1 MAIGAQVAP
10 GGARPLM
17 AKNPHIL
24 LVQPLEVTAM
34 DWLAACHSLAYRP
47 SLAYDR
53 TALLRELRSVRAL
66 VLPTDVPVNME
77 LLDAAPNLRVIARL
91 EENIAA
97 TDMEGCQRRRVRVV
111 QAANGM
117 ARAQAEYALGALLLL
132 MRRGMGVRP
141 LSASAAEVPILPVGR
156 EVSGSTVGII
166 GLTATAH
173 AVAPLL
179 SSMGANLIGYDPA
192 VHRSSELWRRLA
204 IAPMG
209 LADLLMKADSVICL
223 MNFASR
229 YRGLFNDRTLA
240 DCRAG
245 QYWVCLSRAEVFEL
259 TALADALRSRTIAAC
274 IVDSNDDSLNQPGGE
289 LDGLPNF
296 VRTPGLSANTI
307 EAKVRESWFVL
318 DRIDEMLELP
328 DVDFEG
334 QMSAPMPLR

>member
-1 MAIGAQVAP
+1 MEFLGFAAVGS
-10 GGARPLM
+10 GGEQDEMLIRFAG
-17 AKNPHIL
+17 N
-24 LVQPLEVTAM
+24 TA
-34 DWLAACHSLAYRP
+34 DK
-47 SLAYDR
+47 
-53 TALLRELRSVRAL
+53 
-66 VLPTDVPVNME
+66 
-77 LLDAAPNLRVIARL
+77 
-91 EENIAA
+91 
-97 TDMEGCQRRRVRVV
+97 VV
-111 QAANGM
+111 
-117 ARAQAEYALGALLLL
+117 ALLLVL
-132 MRRGMGVRP
+132 RRGLGVRP

-156 EVSGSTVGII
+156 EIHGSTVGII

-173 AVAPLL
+173 DVAPLL

-192 VHRSSELWRRLA
+192 VHRSSELWGRLS

-240 DCRAG
+240 DCRSG

-274 IVDSNDDSLNQPGGE
+274 IIDSSDDSLNQPGGE

-328 DVDFEG
+328 DADFEG